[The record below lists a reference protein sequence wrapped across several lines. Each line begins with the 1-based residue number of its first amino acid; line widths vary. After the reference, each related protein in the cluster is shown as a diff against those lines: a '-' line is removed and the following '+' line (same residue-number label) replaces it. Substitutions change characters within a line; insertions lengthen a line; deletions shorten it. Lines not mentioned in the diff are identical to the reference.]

1 MSVKNILV
9 VVLFFLLN
17 YGQVFGQGLNNLVQ
31 SNIDTVF
38 VTYRNGESGFKSS
51 YTVHK
56 LSNPLQ
62 NNLNRT
68 IPESLTEVP
77 GLQVQRTNY
86 GGGSPYLRGL
96 TGNQILTVVDGIRLN
111 NSTFRYGPNQYI
123 NTLDGL
129 AISSLD
135 LVLGTGSV
143 QFGSDAMGGALSVNY
158 RSANYSK
165 EKKLALSKVGGS
177 TRVSAPTG
185 ELSQRFFADFSSEK
199 VALTAGLTF
208 RKFGDVVVPGSDA
221 NKSVKLSPTGYSE
234 INGDFNLRL
243 KARNGEWTFAG
254 NTVNQRNVPVYHKIA
269 LENFEKN
276 TMDRQD
282 RHLLYLRRTF
292 IVNRATQVKF
302 TAGLQNSYE
311 SRSMQKRNSDK
322 LTQET
327 DVVQTQFFL
336 TELNHQLSR
345 NWSLSSG
352 YEFYRDKVLSSRY
365 NTNTLTGNTLSSRGL
380 YPDHSG
386 LFQHSVFLMSKGAF
400 SRYEL
405 TGGLRLQQTSSAMNI
420 EPIGEIL
427 DRNLA
432 LVQTL
437 GLSIDVSELNPI
449 KGGELRVFS
458 NYSSGFRAPNLD
470 DLGTLGIV
478 DFRYEVPQYD
488 LRPEYSKNHEIGFK
502 FRSKGVRAQ
511 ISAYQNYLFD
521 VIARTKS
528 GDDSIQGY
536 PVYQK
541 ENIERALFNGLE
553 MMFEFSLRKNFSIKG
568 GLAYTYGDNL
578 SKGEPMRRV
587 PPLNGML
594 QMNYLFG
601 KNRNQTV
608 FLRYTAS
615 GSQTRLA
622 SGDIS
627 DNRIGQNGTAGFVQF
642 DLGYQILLNDYR
654 IAVCMQNLSN
664 EYVKIHGSGV
674 PMAGRNLTLLFSF

>member
-1 MSVKNILV
+1 M
-9 VVLFFLLN
+9 
-17 YGQVFGQGLNNLVQ
+17 
-31 SNIDTVF
+31 
-38 VTYRNGESGFKSS
+38 
-51 YTVHK
+51 
-56 LSNPLQ
+56 
-62 NNLNRT
+62 
-68 IPESLTEVP
+68 
-77 GLQVQRTNY
+77 
-86 GGGSPYLRGL
+86 
-96 TGNQILTVVDGIRLN
+96 
-111 NSTFRYGPNQYI
+111 
-123 NTLDGL
+123 
-129 AISSLD
+129 D

-165 EKKLALSKVGGS
+165 EKNLALSKVGGS
-177 TRVSAPTG
+177 TRVSAPTT
-185 ELSQRFFADFSSEK
+185 ELSQRIFIDFSSDK
-199 VALTAGLTF
+199 IALTTGITF

-254 NTVNQRNVPVYHKIA
+254 NTVNQRNIPVYHKIA

-276 TMDRQD
+276 AMDRQD

-292 IVNRATQVKF
+292 NVNRATQVKF

-336 TELNHQLSR
+336 TELNQQLSR

-386 LFQHSVFLMSKGAF
+386 LFQHSVFLMSKGVY
-400 SRYEL
+400 SRFEF
-405 TGGLRLQQTSSAMNI
+405 TGGLRLQQTSSEMNI

-437 GLSIDVSELNPI
+437 GLSIDLSELNPI

-511 ISAYQNYLFD
+511 ISAYKNFLFD
-521 VIARTKS
+521 VISRTKS
-528 GDDSIQGY
+528 
-536 PVYQK
+536 
-541 ENIERALFNGLE
+541 
-553 MMFEFSLRKNFSIKG
+553 
-568 GLAYTYGDNL
+568 
-578 SKGEPMRRV
+578 
-587 PPLNGML
+587 
-594 QMNYLFG
+594 
-601 KNRNQTV
+601 
-608 FLRYTAS
+608 
-615 GSQTRLA
+615 
-622 SGDIS
+622 
-627 DNRIGQNGTAGFVQF
+627 
-642 DLGYQILLNDYR
+642 
-654 IAVCMQNLSN
+654 
-664 EYVKIHGSGV
+664 
-674 PMAGRNLTLLFSF
+674 

>member
-1 MSVKNILV
+1 MNVKNILV
-9 VVLFFLLN
+9 AFLFFLLN
-17 YGQVFGQGLNNLVQ
+17 CGQVFGQGLNNLVQ

-38 VTYRNGESGFKSS
+38 VTYRSGESGFKSS

-56 LSNPLQ
+56 LTNPLQ

-86 GGGSPYLRGL
+86 GGGSPYLRGM
-96 TGNQILTVVDGIRLN
+96 TGNQILTIVDGIRLN

-165 EKKLALSKVGGS
+165 EKKLALNKVGGS

-185 ELSQRFFADFSSEK
+185 ELSQRIFLDFSSDK
-199 VALTAGLTF
+199 IALTSGITF

-221 NKSVKLSPTGYSE
+221 NKSIKLSPTGYSE
-234 INGDFNLRL
+234 VDGDFNLKL
-243 KARNGEWTFAG
+243 KARNGEWIFAG
-254 NTVNQRNVPVYHKIA
+254 NTVNQRNVPIYHKIA
-269 LENFEKN
+269 LENFEMN
-276 TMDRQD
+276 EVDRQD
-282 RHLLYLRRTF
+282 RHLLYLRRYCT
-292 IVNRATQVKF
+292 VNKATQIKL
-302 TAGLQNSYE
+302 TTGLQNSYE
-311 SRSMQKRNSDK
+311 SRSIQKRNSDK
-322 LTQET
+322 LTHET

-336 TELNHQLSR
+336 TELSHQLSR
-345 NWSLSSG
+345 NLSLSGG

-365 NTNTLTGNTLSSRGL
+365 NTNTFTGITLSSRGL

-386 LFQHSVFLMSKGAF
+386 HFQHSIFLMSKGVFA
-400 SRYEL
+400 RYEF

-420 EPIGEIL
+420 EPVGEIL

-437 GLSIDVSELNPI
+437 GLSIDVSELSPV
-449 KGGELRVFS
+449 KVGELRVFS

-470 DLGTLGIV
+470 DMGTLGIV
-478 DFRYEVPQYD
+478 DFRYEVPQYN
-488 LRPEYSKNHEIGFK
+488 LRPEYSRNHEIGFK

-541 ENIERALFNGLE
+541 ENIERALFTGLE
-553 MMFEFSLRKNFSIKG
+553 MMFEFSFRKNLNIKG

-601 KNRNQTV
+601 KNQNQSI
-608 FLRYTAS
+608 FCRYTAS
-615 GSQTRLA
+615 KSQTRLA

-627 DNRIGQNGTAGFVQF
+627 DNRIGRDGTLGFVQF
-642 DLGYQILLNDYR
+642 DLGYQILLMDYR
-654 IAVCMQNLSN
+654 ITVCMQNLSN

-674 PMAGRNLTLLFSF
+674 PMVGRNFTLLLVF